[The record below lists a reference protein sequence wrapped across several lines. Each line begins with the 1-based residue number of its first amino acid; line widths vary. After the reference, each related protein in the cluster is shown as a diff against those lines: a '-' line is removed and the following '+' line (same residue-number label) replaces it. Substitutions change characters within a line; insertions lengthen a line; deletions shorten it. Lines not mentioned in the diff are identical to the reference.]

1 MTRPGLIVGA
11 AIVVAAAVGTA
22 AWLML
27 PPEIASPPPLS
38 EAAKADASA
47 ATIAVP
53 ESASPPEVTS
63 ADFGQAKPPPATAA
77 GAPTAQDKN
86 ASSVD
91 WPALPIEEVRDRAN
105 AEDVTAMEEL
115 ARRLVQGIGVA
126 KDQQAAAGW
135 LLRAAQRGSGAIR
148 LQCRRD
154 VRAWLRGRAR
164 FDQGHRMVPQ
174 GRRRQRAD
182 GQAQPRPAAARRKGR
197 AAQRQGGGRAAAVG
211 GPSGNGRL
219 DVHAGRHLRARRR
232 GPQGPGDR
240 PRLVRHH
247 RRVRTPDQSRRRE
260 RTGQDGEPTCPGPAA
275 HPDAGRTRARPAVRP
290 GRIQADRRNPA
301 ASQARGAAA
310 DRYGRVASARF
321 PASAA
326 QRCVCIGACGLAQGH
341 RRSDPCHPAGPGR
354 SQVAARQARWR
365 VGPDDPQR
373 HPRFPAQP
381 GDARDR
387 RSDRR
392 RVRGAARRDQGRGSE
407 G

>member
-1 MTRPGLIVGA
+1 
-11 AIVVAAAVGTA
+11 
-22 AWLML
+22 
-27 PPEIASPPPLS
+27 
-38 EAAKADASA
+38 
-47 ATIAVP
+47 
-53 ESASPPEVTS
+53 
-63 ADFGQAKPPPATAA
+63 
-77 GAPTAQDKN
+77 
-86 ASSVD
+86 
-91 WPALPIEEVRDRAN
+91 
-105 AEDVTAMEEL
+105 MEEL

-219 DVHAGRHLRARRR
+219 DVHAGRHLRTRRR

-240 PRLVRHH
+240 ARLVRHH

-301 ASQARGAAA
+301 ASQARG
-310 DRYGRVASARF
+310 RRRRPRWQGCLGPLSRLCR
-321 PASAA
+321 PAL
-326 QRCVCIGACGLAQGH
+326 RPH
-341 RRSDPCHPAGPGR
+341 RSLRAGPRPPPIR
-354 SQVAARQARWR
+354 SASSSRPWSISSCCATSPMARW
-365 VGPDDPQR
+365 
-373 HPRFPAQP
+373 
-381 GDARDR
+381 AR
-387 RSDRR
+387 
-392 RVRGAARRDQGRGSE
+392 
-407 G
+407 